1 MSFPLT
7 RFDAVSRRSF
17 LRGAAAV
24 GAAVVVPACSNGDS
38 AELGTETIATRPT
51 DTAASTVASTQG
63 STTVSSATTDPAT
76 TAAAQPPAG
85 DALPASAQLQVNFTY
100 SASGDRVRNPY
111 IAVWVETVD
120 GEMVNTVSLWLRRNK
135 SRYLDHLKR
144 WYNAEA
150 ALLDAGGVNNL
161 DALAG
166 ASRPAGDYQVVWDCT
181 GIDGERVAAG
191 DYVVCIEA
199 AREHGP
205 YELITGQVTLG
216 NQAFDEA
223 LEDNG
228 ELSNASVVFVV

>member
-1 MSFPLT
+1 MPFPLT
-7 RFDAVSRRSF
+7 RFDAVSRRHF
-17 LRGAAAV
+17 LRGAAAFS
-24 GAAVVVPACSNGDS
+24 AAMVVPACSNGDS
-38 AELGTETIATRPT
+38 AELGTETIAPRT
-51 DTAASTVASTQG
+51 DATAPGTTEAATTVDPSTSTAAVT
-63 STTVSSATTDPAT
+63 P
-76 TAAAQPPAG
+76 PPAG
-85 DALPASAQLQVNFTY
+85 DALPASAELQVNFTY
-100 SASGDRVRNPY
+100 SASGDRIRNPY
-111 IAVWVETVD
+111 IAVWVETTD
-120 GEMVNTVSLWLRRNK
+120 GEMVNTVSLWLRRDK

-181 GIDGERVAAG
+181 DVDGARVAAG

-205 YELITGQVTLG
+205 YELITGQITLG
-216 NQAFDEA
+216 DQLFEEA
-223 LEDNG
+223 LEDND

>member
-17 LRGAAAV
+17 LRGAATL
-24 GAAVVVPACSNGDS
+24 GAVVALPACSDGDS
-38 AELGTETIATRPT
+38 AELGTETIATRP
-51 DTAASTVASTQG
+51 DASTTSLGTSGASTTA
-63 STTVSSATTDPAT
+63 SPATSVAAT
-76 TAAAQPPAG
+76 TAVTPPPAG
-85 DALPASAQLQVNFTY
+85 DALPASAELQVNFTY

-120 GEMVNTVSLWLRRNK
+120 GEMVNTVSLWLRREK

-150 ALLDAGGVNNL
+150 ALLDAGGINNL
-161 DALAG
+161 DTLAG
-166 ASRPAGDYQVVWDCT
+166 ASRAAGDYQVVWDCT
-181 GIDGERVAAG
+181 DVNGARVSAGE
-191 DYVVCIEA
+191 YVVCIEA

-216 NQAFDEA
+216 TEGFDET

>member
-24 GAAVVVPACSNGDS
+24 GAAVIVPACSNDDS
-38 AELGTETIATRPT
+38 AELGTETIAART
-51 DTAASTVASTQG
+51 DTSVPNTSGAPTTAPVSTAA
-63 STTVSSATTDPAT
+63 AT
-76 TAAAQPPAG
+76 TATATQPPSG
-85 DALPASAQLQVNFTY
+85 DALAASGELRVNFTY
-100 SASGDRVRNPY
+100 SASGERVRNPY

-120 GEMVNTVSLWLRRNK
+120 GEMVNTVSLWLRRDK

-144 WYNAEA
+144 WYNAESL
-150 ALLDAGGVNNL
+150 LLDAGGLNNL

-181 GIDGERVAAG
+181 DVNGARVTAG

-216 NQAFDEA
+216 GEAFDEA

-228 ELSNASVVFVV
+228 ELSNASVSFVV